1 MTIMTDLK
9 SSYYQENLCYYL
21 VRSRPQCGQNI
32 FNFCLFLKLA
42 LIYRCAGFGVQRGS
56 FSRQL
61 KCWRN
66 PRENKS
72 PGHHQQWSGRDRA
85 GAGARVAGR
94 HSCIVKYAGGSAER
108 CQPPLGQGWLF
119 GSRSPSRKLL
129 VLSQISSLVLTSVPS
144 THKLN
149 PQLTLHQGPTRARC
163 ACEMWGAADF
173 WRCPLWCL
181 TGVTRRFH
189 HTNYTIVL
197 NWQT

>member
-1 MTIMTDLK
+1 MTIMTDLNISSHHILSTK
-9 SSYYQENLCYYL
+9 SRYYL

-119 GSRSPSRKLL
+119 GSRSLSRKLL
-129 VLSQISSLVLTSVPS
+129 PPSPPLGLKISSLVLTSVPS

-149 PQLTLHQGPTRARC
+149 PQLTLDWGP
-163 ACEMWGAADF
+163 
-173 WRCPLWCL
+173 
-181 TGVTRRFH
+181 V
-189 HTNYTIVL
+189 
-197 NWQT
+197 